1 MLLELN
7 FTLVL
12 FAISFL
18 VFIYLVNL
26 TLYKPVGEIV
36 EKRKNLIEGEYLE
49 AKNSSEAASKL
60 LENYK
65 TQMKSARHTA
75 QGLIEDGIN
84 EAKKKKEEKINALL
98 AELNKEKDK
107 SIKLIRE
114 EQNEAMKQMESKIKA
129 LTELITNKVLGS
141 GEKTLVRA
149 H

>member
-49 AKNSSEAASKL
+49 AKNSAASKL